1 MIIPPSISLSGK
13 VGELLMTPT
22 TEPRYNRT
30 YICTFQQIIYS
41 FHIDQKPRHR
51 MALGRVRQ
59 ETAMNGRTS
68 FIERL
73 ADFVVRNRIWVAILT
88 LVAAFTVFAGIPNLK
103 LDTDGRVFMAADNP
117 DKMLLDRFEQEFA
130 KDDNLAI
137 IVKPADGNVFTPR
150 TLGAVGDL
158 TEELW
163 NLPYVRLV
171 NSITRFQNTYADG
184 DMMVVED
191 LVPDPQTVTPK
202 EAAAARDTALDRI
215 EIINSLISA
224 DGSATAISV
233 IFRLPGI
240 DLVSE
245 IPNINAEAEPL
256 LARFRAEY
264 PEIEFKASGSV
275 AISQAFATAS
285 QKDGETLTPSMLVAM
300 LLVVGILLRSVTGA
314 LLILVLAALSALVSL
329 GALGWTRIPI
339 NSATAVAPLMVITLA
354 VASSVHILSSVR
366 QTMQQTSDRT
376 QWARRALAD
385 HGLGITVA
393 IFTTAIGFL
402 SLNFSISPP
411 FRQLGNMVAAGM
423 VGVWIFTIFL
433 LPGLICWLP
442 MRQVRKA
449 ASVDRFMAWLGEF
462 VIRNQRRLLLG
473 IPLVILG
480 FAAGISQI
488 KLEDDFLRYFDERF
502 ETRRATDLYEA
513 NLGGLNV
520 LEYSVDTGVE
530 SGINSVAYLESLDA
544 FASFL
549 RDQPEVS
556 HIRILSDTIKR
567 LNMNMNGDDPAFYRI
582 PDTDEEASQ
591 YLFLYELSLGYGMD
605 LTDQINVDRSSTR
618 VSAFVPFA
626 TTTQLLELD
635 DKVQAWFAENAAELA
650 NPVTGQTHVYTMI
663 SARDVP
669 SMLKGTTLA
678 LVFISFVIFLVLR
691 NLKLGLVS
699 LVPNLVPAA
708 MGFGLWGFMVGN
720 VTLAVSI
727 VVAMTLGIVVDD
739 TVHFILKYAN
749 ARKRGESAEDSVRYA
764 FKSVGMALTVTSL
777 GLVIGFAILGQSG
790 FAVNRDMARLTAIT
804 LSFALFVDF
813 LFLPPLLIFL
823 DRMKTMKTSISNA
836 ASLALVAGLAAAL
849 ALVLPFD
856 SAKASNEKGLAIAT
870 EVDNRDKGWDDVSVE
885 GEMVLKNKAGNES
898 VRKFRSTILEAANT
912 AEGDRSII
920 TFSQPRDV
928 RGTALLTHS
937 KIEPEDDSQWIF
949 LPAVKRVK
957 RISSSNRTG
966 KFVSSEFSYEDLG
979 SEEVADNDHIWIE
992 DTACA
997 HDASLTCAAVE
1008 SRPKNKKSGY
1018 SRRVSFI
1025 DLEEYRVHQID
1036 FYNRRGDLEKTL
1048 NFEDY
1053 KQYEGQFW
1061 RAHVMIMKNHQTGKS
1076 TRLSWGEYS
1085 FRQGLTDRDFTPQG
1099 LPKAGR

>member
-1 MIIPPSISLSGK
+1 
-13 VGELLMTPT
+13 MT
-22 TEPRYNRT
+22 
-30 YICTFQQIIYS
+30 
-41 FHIDQKPRHR
+41 HL
-51 MALGRVRQ
+51 AG
-59 ETAMNGRTS
+59 
-68 FIERL
+68 FI
-73 ADFVVRNRIWVAILT
+73 VTNRIKFAMAT
-88 LVAAFTVFAGIPNLK
+88 LVLAFAVFAGIPNLK
-103 LDTDGRVFMAADNP
+103 LDTDGRVFMADDNP
-117 DKMLLDRFEQEFA
+117 DKVLLDAFEQEFA

-137 IVKPADGNVFTPR
+137 IVKPADGEVFTPR
-150 TLGAVGDL
+150 TLGAIGAL

-191 LVPDPQTVTPK
+191 LVPDPQTVTA
-202 EAAAARDTALDRI
+202 EDAAAARTTALDRI
-215 EIINSLISA
+215 EIRNSLINA

-233 IFRLPGI
+233 IFRLPGV

-245 IPNINAEAEPL
+245 IPNINMEAEPL
-256 LARFRAEY
+256 LERYRADY
-264 PEIEFKASGSV
+264 PDITFKASGSV

-285 QKDGETLTPSMLVAM
+285 QKDGETLTPAMIVAM
-300 LLVVGILLRSVTGA
+300 LLVVGILLRSVTGSI
-314 LLILVLAALSALVSL
+314 LILILASLSAMASL

-354 VASSVHILSSVR
+354 VASSVHILSSIR
-366 QTMQQTSDRT
+366 QTMQETADRT
-376 QWARRALAD
+376 EWARRALAD

-411 FRQLGNMVAAGM
+411 FQQLGNMVAAGM
-423 VGVWIFTIFL
+423 VGVWIFTMFL

-442 MRQVRKA
+442 IKQISRP
-449 ASVDRFMAWLGEF
+449 ASVDRFMVWLGEF
-462 VIRNQRRLLLG
+462 VIRHQRRLLLG
-473 IPLVILG
+473 IPVIIIG

-488 KLEDDFLRYFDERF
+488 KLEDDFLRYFDESF
-502 ETRRATDLYEA
+502 ETRQATDLYET

-520 LEYSVDTGVE
+520 LEYSVDTGIE
-530 SGINSVAYLESLDA
+530 SGINSVAYLDTLDS
-544 FASFL
+544 FAEFL
-549 RDQPEVS
+549 RAQPEIS
-556 HIRILSDTIKR
+556 HIRVLSDTIKR

-582 PDTDEEASQ
+582 PETDEEASQ

-626 TTTQLLELD
+626 TTSQLLALD
-635 DKVQAWFAENAAELA
+635 DRIQDWFAANAPELTS
-650 NPVTGQTHVYTMI
+650 PVTGQTHVYTMI

-749 ARKRGESAEDSVRYA
+749 ARKRGETAENAVRHA

-823 DRMKTMKTSISNA
+823 DRMKPMKISSTTATLAIITS
-836 ASLALVAGLAAAL
+836 LAAAL
-849 ALVLPFD
+849 AVLMPSSGAQA
-856 SAKASNEKGLAIAT
+856 SAEKGLAIAT
-870 EVDNRDKGWDDVSVE
+870 EVDNRDRGWGDVTVE

-898 VRKFRSTILEAANT
+898 VRKFRSTILEAEDT

-979 SEEVADNDHIWIE
+979 SEEVADNDHIWLE
-992 DTACA
+992 DAACA
-997 HDASLTCAAVE
+997 HDAALTCAAVE
-1008 SRPKNKKSGY
+1008 SRPKNRKSGY

-1025 DLEEYRVHQID
+1025 DLAEYRVQRID

-1048 NFEDY
+1048 EFQDY
-1053 KQYEGQFW
+1053 RQYEGKFW
-1061 RAHVMIMKNHQTGKS
+1061 RAHVMVMQNHQTGKS
-1076 TRLSWGEYS
+1076 TRLSWGDYS
-1085 FRQGLTDRDFTPQG
+1085 FRQGLTARDFTPQG

>member
-1 MIIPPSISLSGK
+1 M
-13 VGELLMTPT
+13 
-22 TEPRYNRT
+22 
-30 YICTFQQIIYS
+30 
-41 FHIDQKPRHR
+41 
-51 MALGRVRQ
+51 
-59 ETAMNGRTS
+59 
-68 FIERL
+68 ERF
-73 ADFVVRNRIWVAILT
+73 AEFVVNNRIKVAIVTML
-88 LVAAFTVFAGIPNLK
+88 LAFGVFAGIPHLK

-117 DKMLLDRFEQEFA
+117 DKIRLDRFEQEFA

-137 IVKPADGNVFTPR
+137 IIVPADGEVFTPR
-150 TLGAVGDL
+150 TLGAIGAM
-158 TEELW
+158 TEDLW

-191 LVPDPQTVTPK
+191 LVPEPDMVTDE
-202 EAAAARDTALDRI
+202 EAAEARAVALDRI
-215 EIINSLISA
+215 EIRNSLINEDA
-224 DGSATAISV
+224 SATAISV

-245 IPNINAEAEPL
+245 IPNINAEFEPL
-256 LARFRAEY
+256 LEEYRAAY
-264 PEIEFKASGSV
+264 PDIQFKASGSV

-285 QKDGETLTPSMLVAM
+285 QKDGETLTPAMLVAM
-300 LLVVGILLRSVTGA
+300 LVIVGVLLRSATGS
-314 LLILVLAALSALVSL
+314 LLILVLATLSALVSL

-354 VASSVHILSSVR
+354 VASSVHVLSSVR
-366 QTMQQTSDRT
+366 QTMQETADRT
-376 QWARRALAD
+376 VWARRAIID

-393 IFTTAIGFL
+393 VFTTAIGFL

-411 FRQLGNMVAAGM
+411 FRQLGNMVAGGM
-423 VGVWIFTIFL
+423 IGVWVFTMFL

-442 MRQVRKA
+442 IKQNERA
-449 ASVDRFMAWLGEF
+449 ASVDNFMVALGEF
-462 VIRNQRRLLLG
+462 VIRHQKRLLVG
-473 IPLVILG
+473 IPVVIIAFG
-480 FAAGISQI
+480 AGISQI
-488 KLEDDFLRYFDERF
+488 KLEDDFLRYFDESF
-502 ETRRATDLYEA
+502 ETRQATDLYETE
-513 NLGGLNV
+513 LGGLNV

-530 SGINSVAYLESLDA
+530 NGINSVEYLQTLNALSV
-544 FASFL
+544 FL
-549 RDQPEVS
+549 RDQPEIS
-556 HIRILSDTIKR
+556 HIRSLSDTIKR
-567 LNMNMNGDDPAFYRI
+567 LNMNMNSDDPAYYRI
-582 PDTDEEASQ
+582 PDSDEEASQ
-591 YLFLYELSLGYGMD
+591 FLFLYELSLGFGMD

-618 VSAFVPFA
+618 VSAFVDYA
-626 TTTQLLELD
+626 TTRQLIALDEKIQGWFDKNAPEL
-635 DKVQAWFAENAAELA
+635 KS
-650 NPVTGQTHVYTMI
+650 PVTGQTHVYTMI

-669 SMLKGTTLA
+669 SMLQGTSIA

-699 LVPNLVPAA
+699 LVPNLVPAI
-708 MGFGLWGFMVGN
+708 MGFGLWGYMVGN

-749 ARKRGESAEDSVRYA
+749 ARKRGDSAEDSVRYA

-823 DRMKTMKTSISNA
+823 DRMKTMKTSTATSASLIAVAVIA
-836 ASLALVAGLAAAL
+836 ASFAIMPVTGAN
-849 ALVLPFD
+849 
-856 SAKASNEKGLAIAT
+856 ASNEKGLAIAT
-870 EVDNRDKGWDDVSVE
+870 EVDNRDKGWGDVTVE

-898 VRKFRSTILEAANT
+898 VRKFRSTILEAAD
-912 AEGDRSII
+912 ASEGDRSII
-920 TFSQPRDV
+920 TFSEPRDV

-937 KIEPEDDSQWIF
+937 KIEPDDDSQWIF

-979 SEEVADNDHIWIE
+979 SEEVADNDHIWLE
-992 DTACA
+992 DAACE
-997 HDASLTCAAVE
+997 HDAALTCAAVE
-1008 SRPKNKKSGY
+1008 SRPKNKRSGY

-1025 DLEEYRVHQID
+1025 DLDEYRVHRID
-1036 FYNRRGDLEKTL
+1036 FYNRRGDLEKSL
-1048 NFEDY
+1048 RFEDY
-1053 KQYEGQFW
+1053 RQYEGQFW
-1061 RAHVMIMKNHQTGKS
+1061 RAHVMIMDNSQTGKS
-1076 TRLSWGEYS
+1076 TRLAWGDYS
-1085 FRQGLTDRDFTPQG
+1085 FRQGLTERDFTPQG
-1099 LPKAGR
+1099 LPKASR

>member
-1 MIIPPSISLSGK
+1 M
-13 VGELLMTPT
+13 
-22 TEPRYNRT
+22 
-30 YICTFQQIIYS
+30 
-41 FHIDQKPRHR
+41 
-51 MALGRVRQ
+51 
-59 ETAMNGRTS
+59 
-68 FIERL
+68 ERF
-73 ADFVVRNRIWVAILT
+73 ADFVVNNRIKVAIVT
-88 LVAAFTVFAGIPNLK
+88 LLLAFGVFAGIPNLK

-117 DKMLLDRFEQEFA
+117 DKIILDKFEQEFA

-137 IVKPADGNVFTPR
+137 IIVPEDGKVFTPR
-150 TLGAVGDL
+150 TLGAIGAM
-158 TEELW
+158 TEDLW

-191 LVPDPQTVTPK
+191 LVPEPSMVTEE
-202 EAAAARDTALDRI
+202 EAAAARTAALDRI
-215 EIINSLISA
+215 EIRNSLINEDA
-224 DGSATAISV
+224 SATAISV

-245 IPNINAEAEPL
+245 IPDINAEFEPL
-256 LARFRAEY
+256 IEKYRAEY
-264 PEIEFKASGSV
+264 PGIQFKASGSV

-285 QKDGETLTPSMLVAM
+285 QKDGETLTPMMLVAM
-300 LLVVGILLRSVTGA
+300 LVIVGVLLRSATGS
-314 LLILVLAALSALVSL
+314 LLILILAALSALVSL

-354 VASSVHILSSVR
+354 VASSVHVLSSIR
-366 QTMQQTSDRT
+366 QTMQETADRT
-376 QWARRALAD
+376 VWAKRAIID

-393 IFTTAIGFL
+393 VFTTAVGFL

-411 FRQLGNMVAAGM
+411 FQQLGNMVAGGM
-423 VGVWIFTIFL
+423 VGVWVFTMFL

-442 MRQVRKA
+442 IKQNKNT
-449 ASVDRFMAWLGEF
+449 ASVDRFMAALGEF
-462 VIRNQRRLLLG
+462 VIRHQKRLLVG
-473 IPLVILG
+473 IPIVIIG
-480 FAAGISQI
+480 FGTGISQI
-488 KLEDDFLRYFDERF
+488 KLEDDFLRYFDESF
-502 ETRRATDLYEA
+502 ETRQATDLYETE
-513 NLGGLNV
+513 LGGLNV

-530 SGINSVAYLESLDA
+530 NGINSVEYLQTLDNL
-544 FASFL
+544 SDFL

-556 HIRILSDTIKR
+556 HIRSLSDTIKR
-567 LNMNMNGDDPAFYRI
+567 LNMNMNGDDEAFYRI
-582 PDTDEEASQ
+582 PDSDEEASQ
-591 YLFLYELSLGYGMD
+591 FLFLYELSLGYGMD

-618 VSAFVPFA
+618 VSAFVGYA
-626 TTTQLLELD
+626 TTRQLIALD
-635 DKVQAWFAENAAELA
+635 GKIQAWFDENAPELKS
-650 NPVTGQTHVYTMI
+650 PVTGQTHVYTMI

-669 SMLKGTTLA
+669 SMLKGTSLA

-699 LVPNLVPAA
+699 LVPNLVPAI

-823 DRMKTMKTSISNA
+823 DRMKTMKTSA
-836 ASLALVAGLAAAL
+836 TTTASLAVIAALAAGLAF
-849 ALVLPFD
+849 LPF
-856 SAKASNEKGLAIAT
+856 STAKASNEKGLAIAT
-870 EVDNRDKGWDDVSVE
+870 EVDNRDKGWDDVTVE

-898 VRKFRSTILEAANT
+898 VRKFRSTILEAADT
-912 AEGDRSII
+912 SEGDRSII
-920 TFSQPRDV
+920 TFSEPRDV

-937 KIEPEDDSQWIF
+937 KIEPDDDSQWIF

-992 DTACA
+992 DKPCA
-997 HDASLTCAAVE
+997 HDTALTCAAVE
-1008 SRPKNKKSGY
+1008 SRPKNKRSGY

-1025 DLEEYRVHQID
+1025 DLDEYRVHQID
-1036 FYNRRGDLEKTL
+1036 FYNRRGDLEKSL
-1048 NFEDY
+1048 QFQDY

-1061 RAHVMIMKNHQTGKS
+1061 RAHVMVMENKQTGKS
-1076 TRLSWGEYS
+1076 TRLSWGDYS

-1099 LPKAGR
+1099 LPKASR

>member
-1 MIIPPSISLSGK
+1 MD
-13 VGELLMTPT
+13 
-22 TEPRYNRT
+22 R
-30 YICTFQQIIYS
+30 F
-41 FHIDQKPRHR
+41 
-51 MALGRVRQ
+51 A
-59 ETAMNGRTS
+59 TAIVN
-68 FIERL
+68 
-73 ADFVVRNRIWVAILT
+73 NRIKCAIVT
-88 LVAAFTVFAGIPNLK
+88 LALAFVVFAGIPNLK
-103 LDTDGRVFMAADNP
+103 LDTDGRVFMADENP
-117 DKMLLDRFEQEFA
+117 DKVFLDRFEQEFA

-137 IVKPADGNVFTPR
+137 IVKPADGEVFTPR
-150 TLGAVGDL
+150 TLGAIGAL
-158 TEELW
+158 TEDLW

-191 LVPDPQTVTPK
+191 LVPDPQMVTAE
-202 EAAAARDTALDRI
+202 EAAKARATALDRV
-215 EIINSLISA
+215 EIVNSLISA
-224 DGSATAISV
+224 DGGASAISV
-233 IFRLPGI
+233 IFRLPGV

-256 LARFRAEY
+256 LKRYRAEY
-264 PEIEFKASGSV
+264 PDIEFKASGSV

-285 QKDGETLTPSMLVAM
+285 QKDGETLTPAMLVAM
-300 LLVVGILLRSVTGA
+300 LLVVGILLRTVTGS

-354 VASSVHILSSVR
+354 VASSVHVLSSIR
-366 QTMQQTSDRT
+366 QTMQQTADRT
-376 QWARRALAD
+376 EWARRALAD

-393 IFTTAIGFL
+393 IFTTGIGFL

-411 FRQLGNMVAAGM
+411 FQQLGNMVAAGM
-423 VGVWIFTIFL
+423 IGVWIFTIFL

-442 MRQVRKA
+442 IKQISKA
-449 ASVDRFMAWLGEF
+449 ASVDRFMVWLGEF
-462 VIRNQRRLLLG
+462 VIRHQRRLLLG
-473 IPLVILG
+473 IPVIIIG

-502 ETRRATDLYEA
+502 ETRQATDLYET

-520 LEYSVDTGVE
+520 LEYSVDTGIE

-544 FASFL
+544 FAEFL
-549 RDQPEVS
+549 RAQPEVS

-567 LNMNMNGDDPAFYRI
+567 LNMNMNGDDPSFYRI
-582 PDTDEEASQ
+582 PETDEEASQ

-626 TTTQLLELD
+626 TTSQLLALD
-635 DKVQAWFAENAAELA
+635 DRIQEWFTANTPELTS
-650 NPVTGQTHVYTMI
+650 PVTGQTHVYTMI

-691 NLKLGLVS
+691 NFKLGLVS

-708 MGFGLWGFMVGN
+708 MGFGLWGYMVGN

-749 ARKRGESAEDSVRYA
+749 ARKRGDSAEDSVRYA

-823 DRMKTMKTSISNA
+823 DRMKTMKTSSTTTA
-836 ASLALVAGLAAAL
+836 ALAVIAGLAMAL
-849 ALVLPFD
+849 ALLTP
-856 SAKASNEKGLAIAT
+856 SGGAKASAEKGLAIAT
-870 EVDNRDKGWDDVSVE
+870 EVDNRDRGWGDVTVE
-885 GEMVLKNKAGNES
+885 GEMVRKNKAGNES
-898 VRKFRSTILEAANT
+898 VRKFRSTILEAEDS
-912 AEGDRSII
+912 AEGDQSII
-920 TFSQPRDV
+920 TFSKPRDV

-937 KIEPEDDSQWIF
+937 KIEPDDDSQWIF

-979 SEEVADNDHIWIE
+979 SEEVADNDHIWLE
-992 DTACA
+992 DAACA
-997 HDASLTCAAVE
+997 HDAALTCAAVE

-1018 SRRVSFI
+1018 SKRVSFI
-1025 DLEEYRVHQID
+1025 DLAEYRVQRID

-1048 NFEDY
+1048 EFQDY
-1053 KQYEGQFW
+1053 RQYEGQFW
-1061 RAHVMIMKNHQTGKS
+1061 RAHVMVMKNHQTGKS
-1076 TRLSWGEYS
+1076 TRLSWGDYN
-1085 FRQGLTDRDFTPQG
+1085 FRQGLTARDFTPQG

>member
-1 MIIPPSISLSGK
+1 M
-13 VGELLMTPT
+13 
-22 TEPRYNRT
+22 
-30 YICTFQQIIYS
+30 
-41 FHIDQKPRHR
+41 
-51 MALGRVRQ
+51 
-59 ETAMNGRTS
+59 
-68 FIERL
+68 ERF
-73 ADFVVRNRIWVAILT
+73 AEFVVNNRIKVAIVTML
-88 LVAAFTVFAGIPNLK
+88 LAFGVFAGIPNLK

-117 DKMLLDRFEQEFA
+117 DKIRLDRFEQEFA

-137 IVKPADGNVFTPR
+137 IIVPADGEVFTPR
-150 TLGAVGDL
+150 TLGAIGAM
-158 TEELW
+158 TEDLW

-191 LVPDPQTVTPK
+191 LVPEPDMVTDEK
-202 EAAAARDTALDRI
+202 AAAARAVALDRI
-215 EIINSLISA
+215 EIRNSLINEDA
-224 DGSATAISV
+224 SATAISV

-245 IPNINAEAEPL
+245 IPNINAEFEPL
-256 LARFRAEY
+256 LEEYRAAY
-264 PEIEFKASGSV
+264 PDIQFKASGSV

-285 QKDGETLTPSMLVAM
+285 QKDGETLTPAMLVAM
-300 LLVVGILLRSVTGA
+300 LVIVGVLLRSATGS
-314 LLILVLAALSALVSL
+314 LLILVLATLSALVSL

-354 VASSVHILSSVR
+354 VASSVHVLSSVR
-366 QTMQQTSDRT
+366 QTMQETADRT
-376 QWARRALAD
+376 VWARRAIID

-393 IFTTAIGFL
+393 VFTTAIGFL

-411 FRQLGNMVAAGM
+411 FRQLGNMVAGGM
-423 VGVWIFTIFL
+423 IGVWVFTMFL

-442 MRQVRKA
+442 IKQNERA
-449 ASVDRFMAWLGEF
+449 ASVDNFMVALGEF
-462 VIRNQRRLLLG
+462 VIRHQKRLLVG
-473 IPLVILG
+473 IPVVIIAFG
-480 FAAGISQI
+480 AGISQI
-488 KLEDDFLRYFDERF
+488 KLEDDFLRYFDESF
-502 ETRRATDLYEA
+502 ETRQATDLYETE
-513 NLGGLNV
+513 LGGLNV

-530 SGINSVAYLESLDA
+530 NGINSVEYLQTLNALSV
-544 FASFL
+544 FL
-549 RDQPEVS
+549 RDQPEIS
-556 HIRILSDTIKR
+556 HIRSLSDTIKR
-567 LNMNMNGDDPAFYRI
+567 LNMNMNSDDPAYYRI
-582 PDTDEEASQ
+582 PDSDEEASQ
-591 YLFLYELSLGYGMD
+591 FLFLYELSLGYGMD

-618 VSAFVPFA
+618 VSAFVDYA
-626 TTTQLLELD
+626 TTRQLIALDEKIQGWFDKNAPEL
-635 DKVQAWFAENAAELA
+635 KS
-650 NPVTGQTHVYTMI
+650 PVTGQTHVYTMI

-669 SMLKGTTLA
+669 SMLQGTSLA

-699 LVPNLVPAA
+699 LVPNLVPAI
-708 MGFGLWGFMVGN
+708 MGFGLWGYMVGN

-749 ARKRGESAEDSVRYA
+749 ARKRGDSAEDSVRYA

-823 DRMKTMKTSISNA
+823 DRMKTMKTSTA
-836 ASLALVAGLAAAL
+836 TTASLAAVAVIAASFAIMPVTG
-849 ALVLPFD
+849 AN
-856 SAKASNEKGLAIAT
+856 ASNEKGLAIAT
-870 EVDNRDKGWDDVSVE
+870 EVDNRDKGWGDVTVE

-898 VRKFRSTILEAANT
+898 VRKFRSTILEAAD
-912 AEGDRSII
+912 ASEGDRSII
-920 TFSQPRDV
+920 TFSEPRDV

-937 KIEPEDDSQWIF
+937 KIEPDDDSQWIF

-979 SEEVADNDHIWIE
+979 SEEVADNDHIWLE
-992 DTACA
+992 DAACEHNA
-997 HDASLTCAAVE
+997 ALTCAAVE
-1008 SRPKNKKSGY
+1008 SRPKNKRSGY

-1025 DLEEYRVHQID
+1025 DLDEYRVHRID
-1036 FYNRRGDLEKTL
+1036 FYNRRGDLEKSL
-1048 NFEDY
+1048 RFEDY
-1053 KQYEGQFW
+1053 RQYEGQFW
-1061 RAHVMIMKNHQTGKS
+1061 RAHVMIMDNSQTGKS
-1076 TRLSWGEYS
+1076 TRLAWGDYS
-1085 FRQGLTDRDFTPQG
+1085 FRQGLTERDFTPQG
-1099 LPKAGR
+1099 LPKASR

>member
-1 MIIPPSISLSGK
+1 MSG
-13 VGELLMTPT
+13 
-22 TEPRYNRT
+22 RN
-30 YICTFQQIIYS
+30 S
-41 FHIDQKPRHR
+41 FVD
-51 MALGRVRQ
+51 
-59 ETAMNGRTS
+59 
-68 FIERL
+68 RL
-73 ADFVVRNRIWVAILT
+73 ADLVVNNRIRVAVLT
-88 LVAAFTVFAGIPNLK
+88 LVAAFVVFAGIPNLK

-117 DKMLLDRFEQEFA
+117 DKIVLDNFEQEFA

-150 TLGAVGDL
+150 TLGAIGEL

-191 LVPDPQTVTPK
+191 LVPDPQTVTP
-202 EAAAARDTALDRI
+202 EQATAARNTALDRI

-256 LARFRAEY
+256 LARFRADY

-300 LLVVGILLRSVTGA
+300 LLVVGLLLRSVTGA
-314 LLILVLAALSALVSL
+314 LLILVIATLSALVSL

-354 VASSVHILSSVR
+354 VASSVHILSSIR
-366 QTMQQTSDRT
+366 QTMQETADRT
-376 QWARRALAD
+376 TWARRALAD

-423 VGVWIFTIFL
+423 IGVWVFTIFL

-442 MRQVRKA
+442 MRQVKKA
-449 ASVDRFMAWLGEF
+449 ASVDRLMVWLSEF
-462 VIRNQRRLLLG
+462 VIRHQRRLLLG

-502 ETRRATDLYEA
+502 ETRRATDLYET

-549 RDQPEVS
+549 RDQPEIS

-567 LNMNMNGDDPAFYRI
+567 LNMNMNSDDPAFYRI

-635 DKVQAWFAENAAELA
+635 DKVQAWFAENAPELTS
-650 NPVTGQTHVYTMI
+650 PVTGQTHVYTMI

-678 LVFISFVIFLVLR
+678 LIFISFVIFLVLR

-749 ARKRGESAEDSVRYA
+749 ARKRGASAEDSVRYA

-823 DRMKTMKTSISNA
+823 DRMKTMKTSISKT
-836 ASLALVAGLAAAL
+836 ASITALAGITCLAAAL
-849 ALVLPFD
+849 MLVMPVGN
-856 SAKASNEKGLAIAT
+856 AKASNEKGLAIAT
-870 EVDNRDKGWDDVSVE
+870 EVDNRDKGWDDVTVE

-898 VRKFRSTILEAANT
+898 VRKFRSTILEAAD
-912 AEGDRSII
+912 ASEGDRSII

-992 DTACA
+992 DAACA

-1025 DLEEYRVHQID
+1025 DLDEYRVHQID

-1048 NFEDY
+1048 NFTDY
-1053 KQYEGQFW
+1053 QQYEGQFW
-1061 RAHVMIMKNHQTGKS
+1061 RAHIMTMKNHQTGKS

>member
-1 MIIPPSISLSGK
+1 
-13 VGELLMTPT
+13 MT
-22 TEPRYNRT
+22 
-30 YICTFQQIIYS
+30 
-41 FHIDQKPRHR
+41 
-51 MALGRVRQ
+51 
-59 ETAMNGRTS
+59 
-68 FIERL
+68 RL
-73 ADFVVRNRIWVAILT
+73 AAIVVSNRIKFAIAT
-88 LVAAFTVFAGIPNLK
+88 LALAFAVFAGIPNLK
-103 LDTDGRVFMAADNP
+103 LDTDGRVFMADDNP
-117 DKMLLDRFEQEFA
+117 DKVLLDRFEQEFA

-137 IVKPADGNVFTPR
+137 IVKPADGEVFTPR
-150 TLGAVGDL
+150 TLAAIGAL

-191 LVPDPQTVTPK
+191 LVPDPEAVTAE
-202 EAAAARDTALDRI
+202 EAARARTTALDRI
-215 EIINSLISA
+215 EIANSLISA
-224 DGSATAISV
+224 DAGATAISV

-245 IPNINAEAEPL
+245 IPNINAEAAPL
-256 LARFRAEY
+256 LERYRAEY
-264 PEIEFKASGSV
+264 PDIEFKASGSV

-285 QKDGETLTPSMLVAM
+285 QKDGETLTPAMLVAM
-300 LLVVGILLRSVTGA
+300 LLVVGLLLRTVTGS
-314 LLILVLAALSALVSL
+314 LLILVLASLSALVSL

-354 VASSVHILSSVR
+354 VASSVHILSSIR
-366 QTMQQTSDRT
+366 QTMQQTADRT
-376 QWARRALAD
+376 EWARRALAD

-393 IFTTAIGFL
+393 IFTTGIGFL

-411 FRQLGNMVAAGM
+411 FQQLGNMVAAGM
-423 VGVWIFTIFL
+423 IGVWIFTMFL

-442 MRQVRKA
+442 IKQINRA
-449 ASVDRFMAWLGEF
+449 ASVDRFMTWLGEF
-462 VIRNQRRLLLG
+462 VIRHQRRLLLG
-473 IPLVILG
+473 IPVIIIG

-502 ETRRATDLYEA
+502 ETRKATDLYET

-520 LEYSVDTGVE
+520 LEYSVDTGTE
-530 SGINSVAYLESLDA
+530 SGINSVAYLETLDT
-544 FASFL
+544 FAEFL
-549 RDQPEVS
+549 RAQPEIS

-582 PDTDEEASQ
+582 PESDEEASQ

-626 TTTQLLELD
+626 TTSQLLALD
-635 DKVQAWFAENAAELA
+635 DKVQDWFAANAPELTS
-650 NPVTGQTHVYTMI
+650 PVTGQTHVYTMI

-708 MGFGLWGFMVGN
+708 MGFGLWGYMVGN

-749 ARKRGESAEDSVRYA
+749 ARKRGNSAEDSVRHA

-823 DRMKTMKTSISNA
+823 DRMKTMKPSSTSTA
-836 ASLALVAGLAAAL
+836 TLAVIAGIAVAL
-849 ALVLPFD
+849 ALLAP
-856 SAKASNEKGLAIAT
+856 SSGANASSEKGLAIAT
-870 EVDNRDKGWDDVSVE
+870 EVDNRDRGWGDVTVE

-920 TFSQPRDV
+920 TFSKPRDV

-979 SEEVADNDHIWIE
+979 SEEVADNDHIWLE
-992 DTACA
+992 DAACA
-997 HDASLTCAAVE
+997 HDAALTCAAVE

-1018 SRRVSFI
+1018 SKRVSFI
-1025 DLEEYRVHQID
+1025 DLAEYRVQRID

-1048 NFEDY
+1048 EFQDY
-1053 KQYEGQFW
+1053 RQYEGAFW
-1061 RAHVMIMKNHQTGKS
+1061 RAHVMVMQNHQTGKS
-1076 TRLSWGEYS
+1076 TRLSWGDYN
-1085 FRQGLTDRDFTPQG
+1085 FRQGLTERDFTPQG

>member
-1 MIIPPSISLSGK
+1 M
-13 VGELLMTPT
+13 
-22 TEPRYNRT
+22 
-30 YICTFQQIIYS
+30 
-41 FHIDQKPRHR
+41 
-51 MALGRVRQ
+51 
-59 ETAMNGRTS
+59 
-68 FIERL
+68 ERF
-73 ADFVVRNRIWVAILT
+73 ADFVVNNRIKVAIVT
-88 LVAAFTVFAGIPNLK
+88 LLLAFGVFAGIPNLK

-117 DKMLLDRFEQEFA
+117 DKIVLDKFEQEFA

-137 IVKPADGNVFTPR
+137 IIVPEDGKVFTPR
-150 TLGAVGDL
+150 TLGAIGAM
-158 TEELW
+158 TEDLW

-191 LVPDPQTVTPK
+191 LVPEPSMVTEE
-202 EAAAARDTALDRI
+202 EAAAARTAALDRI
-215 EIINSLISA
+215 EIRNSLINEDA
-224 DGSATAISV
+224 SATAISV

-245 IPNINAEAEPL
+245 IPDINAEFEPL
-256 LARFRAEY
+256 IEKYRAEY
-264 PEIEFKASGSV
+264 PGIQFKASGSV

-285 QKDGETLTPSMLVAM
+285 QKDGETLTPMMLVAM
-300 LLVVGILLRSVTGA
+300 LVIVGVLLRSATGS
-314 LLILVLAALSALVSL
+314 LLILILAALSALVSL

-354 VASSVHILSSVR
+354 VASSVHVLSSIR
-366 QTMQQTSDRT
+366 QTMQETADRT
-376 QWARRALAD
+376 VWAKRAIID

-393 IFTTAIGFL
+393 VFTTAVGFL

-411 FRQLGNMVAAGM
+411 FQQLGNMVAGGM
-423 VGVWIFTIFL
+423 VGVWVFTMFL

-442 MRQVRKA
+442 IKQNKNT
-449 ASVDRFMAWLGEF
+449 ASVDRFMAALGEF
-462 VIRNQRRLLLG
+462 VIRHQKRLLVG
-473 IPLVILG
+473 IPIVIIG
-480 FAAGISQI
+480 FGAGISQI
-488 KLEDDFLRYFDERF
+488 KLEDDFLRYFDESF
-502 ETRRATDLYEA
+502 ETRQATDLYETE
-513 NLGGLNV
+513 LGGLNV

-530 SGINSVAYLESLDA
+530 NGINSVEYLQTLDNL
-544 FASFL
+544 SDFL

-556 HIRILSDTIKR
+556 HIRSLSDTIKR
-567 LNMNMNGDDPAFYRI
+567 LNMNMNGDDEAFYRI
-582 PDTDEEASQ
+582 PDSDEEASQ
-591 YLFLYELSLGYGMD
+591 FLFLYELSLGYGMD

-618 VSAFVPFA
+618 VSAFVGYA
-626 TTTQLLELD
+626 TTRQLIALD
-635 DKVQAWFAENAAELA
+635 GKIQAWFDENAPELKS
-650 NPVTGQTHVYTMI
+650 PVTGQTHVYTMI

-669 SMLKGTTLA
+669 SMLKGTSLA

-699 LVPNLVPAA
+699 LVPNLVPAI

-823 DRMKTMKTSISNA
+823 DRMKTMKTSA
-836 ASLALVAGLAAAL
+836 TTTASLAVIAALAAGLAF
-849 ALVLPFD
+849 LPF
-856 SAKASNEKGLAIAT
+856 STAKASNEKGLAIAT
-870 EVDNRDKGWDDVSVE
+870 EVDNRDKGWDDVTVE

-898 VRKFRSTILEAANT
+898 VRKFRSTILEAADT
-912 AEGDRSII
+912 SEGDRSII
-920 TFSQPRDV
+920 TFSEPRDV

-937 KIEPEDDSQWIF
+937 KIEPDDDSQWIF

-992 DTACA
+992 DKPCA
-997 HDASLTCAAVE
+997 HDTALTCAAVE
-1008 SRPKNKKSGY
+1008 SRPKNKRSGY

-1025 DLEEYRVHQID
+1025 DLDEYRVHQID
-1036 FYNRRGDLEKTL
+1036 FYNRRGDLEKSL
-1048 NFEDY
+1048 QFQDY

-1061 RAHVMIMKNHQTGKS
+1061 RAHVMVMENKQTGKS
-1076 TRLSWGEYS
+1076 TRLSWGDYS

-1099 LPKAGR
+1099 LPKASR

>member
-1 MIIPPSISLSGK
+1 
-13 VGELLMTPT
+13 
-22 TEPRYNRT
+22 
-30 YICTFQQIIYS
+30 
-41 FHIDQKPRHR
+41 
-51 MALGRVRQ
+51 
-59 ETAMNGRTS
+59 MNGRTS

-567 LNMNMNGDDPAFYRI
+567 LNMNMNGDDPSFYRI
-582 PDTDEEASQ
+582 PETDEEASQ

-635 DKVQAWFAENAAELA
+635 DKVQAWFAANAPELA

-678 LVFISFVIFLVLR
+678 LIFISFVIFLVLR

-708 MGFGLWGFMVGN
+708 MGFGLWGYMVGN

-836 ASLALVAGLAAAL
+836 ASLAVIAIMATAL
-849 ALVLPFD
+849 AVMLPAG
-856 SAKASNEKGLAIAT
+856 SARASNEKGLAIAT
-870 EVDNRDKGWDDVSVE
+870 EVDNRDKGWDDVTVE

-898 VRKFRSTILEAANT
+898 VRKFRSTILEAAS
-912 AEGDRSII
+912 ASEGDRSII

-992 DTACA
+992 DAACA
-997 HDASLTCAAVE
+997 HESSLTCAAVE

-1025 DLEEYRVHQID
+1025 DLDEYRVHRID

-1053 KQYEGQFW
+1053 RQYEGQFW
-1061 RAHVMIMKNHQTGKS
+1061 RAHVMVMKNHQTGKS
-1076 TRLSWGEYS
+1076 TKLSWGEYS

>member
-1 MIIPPSISLSGK
+1 MDS
-13 VGELLMTPT
+13 
-22 TEPRYNRT
+22 R
-30 YICTFQQIIYS
+30 
-41 FHIDQKPRHR
+41 
-51 MALGRVRQ
+51 
-59 ETAMNGRTS
+59 NG

-73 ADFVVRNRIWVAILT
+73 ADFVVNNRIRVAVLT
-88 LVAAFTVFAGIPNLK
+88 LICAFAVFAGIPNLK

-117 DKMLLDRFEQEFA
+117 DKILLDRFEQEFA

-150 TLGAVGDL
+150 TLGAIGEL

-191 LVPDPQTVTPK
+191 LVPDPQTVTPE
-202 EAAAARDTALDRI
+202 EAATARDTALDRI
-215 EIINSLISA
+215 EIINSLINA

-233 IFRLPGI
+233 IFRLPGV

-256 LARFRAEY
+256 LARYRAEY

-314 LLILVLAALSALVSL
+314 LLILVLATLSALVSL

-354 VASSVHILSSVR
+354 VASSVHILSSIR
-366 QTMQQTSDRT
+366 QTMQETPERT
-376 QWARRALAD
+376 EWARRALAD

-423 VGVWIFTIFL
+423 VGVWVFTIFL

-442 MRQVRKA
+442 MRQIKKA
-449 ASVDRFMAWLGEF
+449 ASVDRFMVWLGEF

-502 ETRRATDLYEA
+502 ETRRATDLYET

-749 ARKRGESAEDSVRYA
+749 ARKRGESAEDSVRHA

-836 ASLALVAGLAAAL
+836 ASLAVVAGLAAAL
-849 ALVLPFD
+849 ALVLPFGG
-856 SAKASNEKGLAIAT
+856 AKASNEKGLAIAT
-870 EVDNRDKGWDDVSVE
+870 EVDNRDKGWGDVTVE

-898 VRKFRSTILEAANT
+898 VRKFRSTILEAAD
-912 AEGDRSII
+912 ASEGDRSII
-920 TFSQPRDV
+920 TFSEPRDV

-937 KIEPEDDSQWIF
+937 KIEPDDDSQWIF

-992 DTACA
+992 DAACA
-997 HDASLTCAAVE
+997 HEAALICAAVE

-1076 TRLSWGEYS
+1076 TKLSWGEYS

>member
-1 MIIPPSISLSGK
+1 M
-13 VGELLMTPT
+13 
-22 TEPRYNRT
+22 
-30 YICTFQQIIYS
+30 
-41 FHIDQKPRHR
+41 
-51 MALGRVRQ
+51 
-59 ETAMNGRTS
+59 
-68 FIERL
+68 ERL
-73 ADFVVRNRIWVAILT
+73 AAFVVSNRIKCAVAT
-88 LVAAFTVFAGIPNLK
+88 LALALAVFAGIPNLK
-103 LDTDGRVFMAADNP
+103 LDTDGRVFMADTNP
-117 DKMLLDRFEQEFA
+117 DKVLLDRFEQEFA

-137 IVKPADGNVFTPR
+137 IVKPADGEVFTPR
-150 TLGAVGDL
+150 TLGAIGAL

-191 LVPDPQTVTPK
+191 LVPDPQAVTA
-202 EAAAARDTALDRI
+202 EDAARARATALDRI
-215 EIINSLISA
+215 EIVNSLISA
-224 DGSATAISV
+224 DASATAISV
-233 IFRLPGI
+233 IFRLPGV

-245 IPNINAEAEPL
+245 IPDINAEAAPL
-256 LARFRAEY
+256 LARYRAEY
-264 PEIEFKASGSV
+264 PDIEFKASGSV

-285 QKDGETLTPSMLVAM
+285 QKDGETLTPAMLVAM
-300 LLVVGILLRSVTGA
+300 LLVVGILLRTVTGS
-314 LLILVLAALSALVSL
+314 LLILVLASLSALASL

-354 VASSVHILSSVR
+354 VASSVHVLSSIR
-366 QTMQQTSDRT
+366 QTMQQTADRT
-376 QWARRALAD
+376 EWARRALAD

-393 IFTTAIGFL
+393 IFTTGIGFL

-411 FRQLGNMVAAGM
+411 FQQLGNMVAAGM
-423 VGVWIFTIFL
+423 IGVWLFTIFL

-442 MRQVRKA
+442 IRQISRA
-449 ASVDRFMAWLGEF
+449 ASVDRFMTWLGEF
-462 VIRNQRRLLLG
+462 VIRHQRRLLLG
-473 IPLVILG
+473 IPVIIIG

-502 ETRRATDLYEA
+502 ETRKATDLYET

-520 LEYSVDTGVE
+520 LEYSVDTGAE
-530 SGINSVAYLESLDA
+530 SGINSVAYLETLDS
-544 FASFL
+544 FADFL
-549 RDQPEVS
+549 RAQPEIS

-582 PDTDEEASQ
+582 PQTDEEASQ

-626 TTTQLLELD
+626 TTSHLLALD
-635 DKVQAWFAENAAELA
+635 DRIQGWFAANAPELA
-650 NPVTGQTHVYTMI
+650 SPVTGQTHVYTMI

-708 MGFGLWGFMVGN
+708 MGFGLWGYMVGN

-749 ARKRGESAEDSVRYA
+749 ARKRGDSAEDSVRHA

-790 FAVNRDMARLTAIT
+790 FAVTRDMARLTAIT

-823 DRMKTMKTSISNA
+823 DRMKFMKPSSITTA
-836 ASLALVAGLAAAL
+836 ALAVIAGLAVGL
-849 ALVLPFD
+849 ALLTPSG
-856 SAKASNEKGLAIAT
+856 SANASAEKGLAIAT
-870 EVDNRDKGWDDVSVE
+870 EVDNRDRGWGDVTVE

-920 TFSQPRDV
+920 TFSKPRDV

-979 SEEVADNDHIWIE
+979 SEEVADNDHIWLE
-992 DTACA
+992 DAACG
-997 HDASLTCAAVE
+997 HDAALTCAAVE

-1018 SRRVSFI
+1018 SKRVSFI
-1025 DLEEYRVHQID
+1025 DLAEYRVQRID

-1048 NFEDY
+1048 EFQDY
-1053 KQYEGQFW
+1053 RQYEGAFW
-1061 RAHVMIMKNHQTGKS
+1061 RAHVMMMQNHQTGKS
-1076 TRLSWGEYS
+1076 TRLSWGDYN
-1085 FRQGLTDRDFTPQG
+1085 FRQGLTERDFTPQG